1 MGKSTLLYILGG
13 HFILSINRI
22 SATVY
27 APNIASQKVLLK
39 NGFRQEGTIRKGV
52 YKNNEYYDLY
62 YFGKLKEEM

>member
-1 MGKSTLLYILGG
+1 M
-13 HFILSINRI
+13 SINRI